1 MGKITNPATISSE
14 FGIDSAVLDKL
25 GVVNVLLNT
34 DTLVFIDPL
43 LLEGSAHEE
52 ISDGAYQSYR
62 ARFEKIIKLLA
73 VSKVE
78 VVWFM
83 DIKSNLR
90 SIKRQTT
97 QI

>member
-43 LLEGSAHEE
+43 FPN
-52 ISDGAYQSYR
+52 YR
-62 ARFEKIIKLLA
+62 CWWNRKKI
-73 VSKVE
+73 
-78 VVWFM
+78 
-83 DIKSNLR
+83 
-90 SIKRQTT
+90 
-97 QI
+97 